1 MAKQVLKTVYEL
13 DEVKEKAIEKNRYI
27 NVTFDD
33 WSDYVIDEWKTK
45 LKEIGF
51 CNPKIYYSGFCS
63 QGDGACFDNDSYR
76 MDLDLLLNNVYLTE
90 EEKERIYE
98 LKSELEINI
107 YKISHHYCHERTRKI
122 YIDHCICNKDDEKLI
137 EKFEELLEEM
147 RIYLCKQIYRDLESE
162 YNSLTTNEAV
172 YEALQAQ
179 ACYFEEDGTISSVL
193 KE

>member
-27 NVTFDD
+27 NVAFDD
-33 WSDYVIDEWKTK
+33 WSDYVIEEWKTK

-122 YIDHCICNKDDEKLI
+122 YIDHYICNKDDEKLI